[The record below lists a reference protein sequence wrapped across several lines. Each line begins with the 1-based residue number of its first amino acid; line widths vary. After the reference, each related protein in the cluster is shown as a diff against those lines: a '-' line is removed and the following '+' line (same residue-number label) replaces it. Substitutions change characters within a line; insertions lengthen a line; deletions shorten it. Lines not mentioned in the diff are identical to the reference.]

1 MFLPLF
7 QSMFLR
13 MFLRFSTLFLLLSV
27 SAFSYAEQFVEDDQ
41 YRVHYSAFNTSLLT
55 PENAKRYGITRSR
68 QRGMLNIAVQR
79 KKSDGSTV
87 GVEAQLSGIVR
98 HLSGTERE
106 LDFTLVTEG
115 AAVYYLAEFL
125 IGDGEQLYF
134 KLKAI
139 PVPGHPGLKISF
151 DQPFY
156 ND

>member
-1 MFLPLF
+1 MARQLSL
-7 QSMFLR
+7 S
-13 MFLRFSTLFLLLSV
+13 LRFFTLCLLLGLSTFSV
-27 SAFSYAEQFVEDDQ
+27 AEQFVEDDQ

-55 PENAKRYGITRSR
+55 PENAKQYGVTRSR
-68 QRGMLNIAVQR
+68 NRGLINIAVQR
-79 KKSDGSTV
+79 KKADGSTV

-115 AAVYYLAEFL
+115 SAVYYLAEFL
-125 IGDGEQLYF
+125 IGNGEQLYF
-134 KLKAI
+134 TLKAV
-139 PVPGHPGLKISF
+139 PVPSHPGLKFSF